1 MYVKL
6 VLNSLEGIIVVR
18 MTGKERFM
26 TAMRLEEPDR
36 VPLFD
41 FLFNPEIF
49 KTVLDRFPPQGAED
63 WVKCTKKLGL
73 DALWLAPDAPEG
85 FRLKSAGK
93 PGTFYDEWGIV
104 CAAKET
110 SWPIPWIVDYPFKNA
125 EKIEEFEPPDPYAP
139 GRTKTIEKAV
149 KLAGE
154 DMAVIGGIGG
164 PFSNTY
170 MLFGFT
176 TYSICLFQRPSIIH
190 KAAEMITHFNIE
202 VGKRMIDA
210 GVDVV
215 IISDDLGTSDSLM
228 ISPKNLKEFVF
239 PYLRRMVSEL
249 KKKDVIVS
257 MHSDGDI
264 NAVIPDLVKIGIDA
278 LHPLQRKAHMNI
290 AEIKEKY
297 GNCLCLMG
305 NVDVTG
311 ALSFGSME
319 EIVRETKECIKIA
332 SPGGG
337 HILASDHSLTGISTD
352 RAKTMFDAARTYGKY
367 PIKA

>member
-1 MYVKL
+1 MAAL
-6 VLNSLEGIIVVR
+6 
-18 MTGKERFM
+18 
-26 TAMRLEEPDR
+26 RLEEPDR

-41 FLFNPEIF
+41 YLFNPEIF
-49 KTVLDRFPPQGAED
+49 KTILGRFPPRVAED

-73 DALWLAPDAPEG
+73 DALWLAPDSPEG
-85 FRLKSAGK
+85 FQLRSGGK

-110 SWPIPWIVDYPFKNA
+110 SWPIPWIVDHPLRDT
-125 EKIEEFEPPDPYAP
+125 EKIEELEPPDPHAS
-139 GRTKTIEKAV
+139 GRMRTIEKAV

-170 MLFGFT
+170 LLFSFT
-176 TYSICLFQRPSIIH
+176 TYSICLFRRPSIIH

-202 VGKRMIDA
+202 IGKRMIDA

-215 IISDDLGTSDSLM
+215 KISDDLGMSDSLM
-228 ISPKNLKEFVF
+228 ISPKSFKEFVF
-239 PYLRRMVSEL
+239 PYLRRMVSAL
-249 KKKDVIVS
+249 KKKGVVVA
-257 MHSDGDI
+257 MHSDGNI
-264 NAVIPDLVKIGIDA
+264 NAVIPDLVEIGINA
-278 LHPLQRKAHMNI
+278 LHPLQRKAHMDI
-290 AEIKEKY
+290 SEIKEKY
-297 GNCLCLMG
+297 GNRICLMG

-319 EIVRETKECIKIA
+319 EIRRETKECIKTA

-337 HILASDHSLTGISTD
+337 HILASDHSLTGINTD

-367 PIKA
+367 PIKAR

>member
-1 MYVKL
+1 
-6 VLNSLEGIIVVR
+6 
-18 MTGKERFM
+18 MTPKERFM
-26 TAMRLEEPDR
+26 TAINLEEPDR

-49 KTVLDRFPPQGAED
+49 KTVLGRFPPQGVED

-73 DALWLAPDAPEG
+73 DALWLGADAPED
-85 FRLKSAGK
+85 FQLKSAGK

-104 CAAKET
+104 CEGTET
-110 SWPIPWIVDYPFKNA
+110 SWPIPWVVDYPFRDA
-125 EKIEEFEPPDPYAP
+125 EKILEFEPPDPHAP
-139 GRTKTIEKAV
+139 GRTRTIEGAA

-154 DMAVIGGIGG
+154 DMALIGGLGG

-176 TYSICLFQRPSIIH
+176 TYTICMFRSPSIIH

-202 VGKRMIDA
+202 IGKRMVDA

-215 IISDDLGTSDSLM
+215 IISDDLGTNDSLM
-228 ISPKNLKEFVF
+228 VSPKNLKEFVF
-239 PYLRRMVSEL
+239 PYLRRIVSEL
-249 KKKDVIVS
+249 KKKDVIVA
-257 MHSDGDI
+257 MHSDGNID
-264 NAVIPDLVKIGIDA
+264 AAIPDLVEIGIDA
-278 LHPLQRKAHMNI
+278 LHPLQRKAQMNI

-297 GNCLCLMG
+297 GNRLCLIG

-319 EIVRETKECIKIA
+319 EIMRETKECIKAA

-337 HILASDHSLTGISTD
+337 HILASDHSLTGINTE
-352 RAKTMFDAARTYGKY
+352 RAKTMFDTARTYGKY
-367 PIKA
+367 PIRI